1 MKDSYYI
8 PAGVGNLGWK
18 QPFASMGEFLSCKK
32 CGRKI
37 LVEMGINGTIHH
49 MGTSATCADCI
60 EIPAEFREKFPDI
73 AKQIEEWKNAKA
85 DS

>member
-1 MKDSYYI
+1 MEKSYYI
-8 PAGVGNLGWK
+8 PATAEF
-18 QPFASMGEFLSCKK
+18 PFAAAGEFLSCRK

-49 MGTSATCADCI
+49 LGTSVTCADCL
-60 EIPAEFREKFPDI
+60 EIRDEFRQKFPEI
-73 AKQIEEWKNAKA
+73 VKQIEEWKNAKA